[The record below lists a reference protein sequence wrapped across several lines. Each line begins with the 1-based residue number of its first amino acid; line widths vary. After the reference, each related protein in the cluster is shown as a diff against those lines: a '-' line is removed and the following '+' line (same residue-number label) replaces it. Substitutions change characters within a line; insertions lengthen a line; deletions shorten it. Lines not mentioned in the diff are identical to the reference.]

1 MSRKSQK
8 EIENVNQ
15 KDKKSRRKAEK
26 AARKE
31 ERRGNAQ
38 VLIITYCVV
47 AVFLGMIGYLVYF
60 MAVDADVVINNT

>member
-47 AVFLGMIGYLVYF
+47 AVFLE
-60 MAVDADVVINNT
+60 